1 MKNKKSAFSI
11 IESVVVIA
19 ILALWIIWVFW
30 FFSRS
35 RDFLDWVSAKIEAIE
50 IAREWIEAVENIRNT
65 NWLRF
70 PWNKKFCW
78 NVLNYN
84 SSCILDNDQ
93 NTNAEKIKEG
103 ANYIVNNVEW
113 VWMLEEK
120 DWSWNFSNP
129 EYRERFI
136 VWKDNNWKYC
146 QKLTSDC
153 KKIPLNYTRKIQI
166 KESDMQ
172 EMSVKVV
179 VEWQD
184 QSSSKPRK
192 VEIDNLLK
200 NYKK

>member
-103 ANYIVNNVEW
+103 ANYIVNNV
-113 VWMLEEK
+113 
-120 DWSWNFSNP
+120 
-129 EYRERFI
+129 
-136 VWKDNNWKYC
+136 
-146 QKLTSDC
+146 
-153 KKIPLNYTRKIQI
+153 
-166 KESDMQ
+166 
-172 EMSVKVV
+172 
-179 VEWQD
+179 
-184 QSSSKPRK
+184 
-192 VEIDNLLK
+192 
-200 NYKK
+200 

>member
-19 ILALWIIWVFW
+19 ILALGIIGVFG

-35 RDFLDWVSAKIEAIE
+35 RDFLDGVSAKIEAIE
-50 IAREWIEAVENIRNT
+50 IAREGIEAVENIRNT

-70 PWNKKFCW
+70 PGNKKFCW

-103 ANYIVNNVEW
+103 ANYIVNNVEG

-120 DWSWNFSNP
+120 DGSGNFSNP

-136 VWKDNNWKYC
+136 VGKDNNGKYC
-146 QKLTSDC
+146 QKLTPDC